1 MENYTVNINGIDYP
15 VVNRPWGTIGMYSDE
30 MNLKNWAI
38 LMKKFPNDSL
48 LKRTYDALLDK
59 KQKSLDEISRIKQE
73 QQLALNRKIF
83 SPEFEEI
90 SLSKDKQ
97 KRLKALKD
105 EQEAVFNRNDVGGKK
120 HKKCKKISN
129 KRKKHNSRRRT
140 HSRSKY

>member
-1 MENYTVNINGIDYP
+1 MANYTVNIDGIDYP
-15 VVNRPWGTIGMYSDE
+15 VINRPWETIGIYSDE

-83 SPEFEEI
+83 SPEFKEI
-90 SLSKDKQ
+90 LSKDKQ
-97 KRLKALKD
+97 KRLEALKH

-120 HKKCKKISN
+120 YKKCKKISN
-129 KRKKHNSRRRT
+129 KRKKHSSRRRT

>member
-1 MENYTVNINGIDYP
+1 
-15 VVNRPWGTIGMYSDE
+15 MYSYE